1 MNFTDI
7 FIKRPVLSI
16 VLSTLILLLGIQSA
30 SRLEIREFP
39 KLEDSVIHVE
49 TYYPGANAETV
60 QGFVT
65 TPLQQRIAGAQG
77 IEYIT
82 SSSIQGRSLIT
93 IHVRLG
99 ADSAETLTEVITK
112 INEARSVLPR
122 EIENP
127 IASTMAPGNSLMYL
141 AFFSKNLG
149 IEQVSDY
156 LIRSVQPEIA
166 TIEGVG
172 AANMFGGK
180 YFAMRIWTDPV
191 LMAAMGVTAEDIRT
205 AIQDNNYV
213 ATTGSTKGQW
223 VVSSVNAETDLT
235 STDEFGD
242 IVVRQVDE
250 RRVRLKDVAEIELA
264 SEDTESYSTSTGK
277 EAIFIMI
284 ESAPGAN
291 PLDVA
296 RRVRDILPVLQAKMP
311 SDLTVTIDSDA
322 SIYIS
327 QAIYEV
333 MKTLAEAALIVI
345 LVIFLFLGSFR
356 VVFIPIIAI
365 PLSLIGVLFFIYLAG
380 FSINLLTLLALVI
393 AIGLVVDDAIVMV
406 ENVHRFIEEG
416 EQPFDAAI
424 KGARQVAMPIIAMS
438 ITLATVYVP
447 IAFLGGLTGTLFS
460 EFALTLAGA
469 VIISGIVAL
478 TMSPMLC
485 AKFLRDHEHQGKLAD
500 WLDERFLT
508 LRNGYEK
515 MLQHCL
521 NNRGAVIMFGICIF
535 ISLPVLLSI
544 SQSELAPAEDQGTI
558 YVASSAPDHANLDY
572 LNRFTA
578 EIVDIW
584 QQQTE
589 PGIKYS
595 FQVNHNDMAFGG
607 LILYPWDERNK
618 TQQQLQTE
626 LQGKLSK
633 IAGLEIFTFGEPP
646 LPGGESGLPVNFVLS
661 STADYESIVK
671 AADKIVEAARQSGH
685 FMFITQDLRFTRP
698 EINIAIDREKAAR
711 LGISMKSIG
720 DTLGLMLG
728 ESDINR
734 FSMEGRSYK
743 VIPQAPRDFRLTKEW
758 LERYYIRTNSN
769 DLIPLSTIITL
780 YSSIKP
786 NNLTQYQQLN
796 STNIKAMLMPGTS
809 LGKGLDFLKTT
820 AEEIAPAGFRTAYE
834 GESRRYIQE
843 SSQFLV
849 LFGTSLLLVYLVL
862 SAQFNSFRDPF
873 VVLLCV
879 PMSTFGAVVPLA
891 LGFATLNIFTQ
902 IGLVTLIGLISKHGI
917 LIVDFANQRRAQG
930 VEIREAVLQAAA
942 LRLRPI
948 LMTTAATTL
957 GIAPLLFAFGAG
969 ANSRFSI
976 GLVITAG
983 MLIGTLFTLFVVP
996 VYYLA
1001 FEGKRDFEIDNT
1013 AQNSTK
1019 VSKTS

>member
-1 MNFTDI
+1 MSFTDI

-16 VLSTLILLLGIQSA
+16 VLSALILILGIQSA

-39 KLEDSVIHVE
+39 KLEKSVIHVE

-65 TPLQQRIAGAQG
+65 APLQQRIAGAQG
-77 IEYIT
+77 VEYIT
-82 SSSIQGRSLIT
+82 SSSIQSRSLIT
-93 IHVRLG
+93 VHVRLG
-99 ADSAETLTEVITK
+99 ADSNETLTEIITK

-127 IASTMAPGNSLMYL
+127 VASTLSPGDSLMYL
-141 AFFSKNLG
+141 AFFSKTLD

-172 AANMFGGK
+172 SANLFGAK
-180 YFAMRIWTDPV
+180 YFSMRIWTDPT
-191 LMAAMGVTAEDIRT
+191 LMAAMGVTAEDIRI
-205 AIQDNNYV
+205 AIKNNNYV

-223 VVSSVNAETDLT
+223 VVSSVHAETDLT
-235 STDEFGD
+235 STDEFGN
-242 IVVRQVDE
+242 IVVRQINE

-284 ESAPGAN
+284 ESAPGSN

-296 RRVRDILPVLQAKMP
+296 RRIRDILPVLQAKMP

-322 SIYIS
+322 SVYIS

-333 MKTLAEAALIVI
+333 VKTLIEAVIIVI

-356 VVFIPIIAI
+356 VVLIPVIAI

-416 EQPFDAAI
+416 EPPIKAAL

-447 IAFLGGLTGTLFS
+447 IGFLGGLTGTLFG

-500 WLDERFLT
+500 WLDARFVI
-508 LRNGYEK
+508 LRTTYEK
-515 MLQHCL
+515 ILGHCL
-521 NNRGAVIMFGICIF
+521 NSSGAIVLFSVCIF
-535 ISLPVLLSI
+535 LSLPILLSI
-544 SQSELAPAEDQGTI
+544 SQSELAPAEDQGII
-558 YVASSAPDHANLDY
+558 YVASSKPDHANLDY
-572 LNRFTA
+572 LNQFTTQ
-578 EIVDIW
+578 IVDTW
-584 QQQTE
+584 QQQEE

-595 FQVNHNDMAFGG
+595 FQVNTNEMAFGG
-607 LILYPWDERNK
+607 LILEPWNERNK
-618 TQQQLQTE
+618 TQQE
-626 LQGKLSK
+626 LQLELQKQFSS
-633 IAGLEIFTFGEPP
+633 IAGLEIFTFGDPP
-646 LPGGESGLPVNFVLS
+646 LPGSESGLSVNFVLS
-661 STADYESIVK
+661 STSNYESIVTV
-671 AADKIVEAARQSGH
+671 AEEIVEAARQSGH
-685 FMFITQDLRFTRP
+685 FMFITQDLKFTRP
-698 EINIAIDREKAAR
+698 EINISIDREKAAL

-720 DTLGLMLG
+720 DTLGIMLG

-743 VIPQAPRDFRLTKEW
+743 VIPQAPQDFRLTKEW
-758 LERYYIRTNSN
+758 LERYYIRTSSN
-769 DLIPLSTIITL
+769 DLGSLSTIITL
-780 YSSIKP
+780 HSSIRP
-786 NNLTQYQQLN
+786 NNLTQHQQLN
-796 STNIKAMLMPGTS
+796 STNIRAMLTPGTS
-809 LGKGLDFLKTT
+809 LGTGLDFLKSKT
-820 AEEIAPAGFRTAYE
+820 EEIAPLGFRTAYE

-843 SSQFLV
+843 SSQFLM
-849 LFGTSLLLVYLVL
+849 LFATSLLLVYLVL

-930 VEIREAVLQAAA
+930 IEIREAVMQAAA

-957 GIAPLLFAFGAG
+957 GISPLLFAFGAG

-976 GLVITAG
+976 GLVITSG

-996 VYYLA
+996 VYYQI
-1001 FEGKRDFEIDNT
+1001 FEGKRELDQVNLDPNL
-1013 AQNSTK
+1013 N
-1019 VSKTS
+1019 